1 LQIAAIIPARYA
13 STRFPGKPLATIAG
27 YPMIV
32 RVYQQVSLTEI
43 VDFTIVATD
52 DLRIVRAVE
61 EYGGEAVMT
70 SSSHSSGTDRLA
82 EAAAGVEADIIV
94 NVQGDE
100 PLIKPEMIAQAV
112 TILQQDKEI
121 KMATLAAPAGPK
133 IARDPDRV
141 KVVLDQQNRALY
153 FSRAAI
159 PATRSNNCQ
168 RESGS
173 GKQPEFLQH
182 IGLYVYQREFL
193 LTFSGLQPTPLEKRE
208 SLEQLRALENGYKI
222 GVGICRH
229 HGPGVDRPEDIAAV
243 EEIIF
248 QKEKGE

>member
-1 LQIAAIIPARYA
+1 MQIAAIIPARYA

-82 EAAAGVEADIIV
+82 EAVQEVEAGIIV

-100 PLIKPEMIAQAV
+100 PLIKPNMIDQAV
-112 TILQQDKEI
+112 TLLQQDKEVR
-121 KMATLAAPAGPK
+121 MATLAAPAGPE

-141 KVVLDQQNRALY
+141 KVVVDKQNRALY

-159 PATRSNNCQ
+159 PALRKNNS
-168 RESGS
+168 RDSG
-173 GKQPEFLQH
+173 PEVEPRYLQH
-182 IGLYVYQREFL
+182 IGLYVYRKEFL
-193 LTFSGLQPTPLEKRE
+193 LNFATLQPTPLEMSE

-222 GVGICRH
+222 GVGICQH
-229 HGPGVDRPEDIAAV
+229 HGPGVDRPEDIADV
-243 EEIIF
+243 EAIIF
-248 QKEKGE
+248 QEDKGG

>member
-13 STRFPGKPLATIAG
+13 STRFPGKPLASIAG
-27 YPMIV
+27 RPMIA
-32 RVYQQVSLTEI
+32 RVYQQVSSTEI
-43 VDFTIVATD
+43 VDFTMVATD

-82 EAAAGVEADIIV
+82 EAAAGVQADIIV

-112 TILQQDKEI
+112 TLLQQDKEI
-121 KMATLAAPAGPK
+121 KMATLAAPAGPE

-153 FSRAAI
+153 FSRTAI
-159 PATRSNNCQ
+159 PAVRGDNCQ

-173 GKQPEFLQH
+173 GEQPEFLQH

-193 LTFSGLQPTPLEKRE
+193 MTFSGLQPTPLEKRE

-229 HGPGVDRPEDIAAV
+229 HGPGVDRPEDIASV

-248 QKEKGE
+248 QEEKGG